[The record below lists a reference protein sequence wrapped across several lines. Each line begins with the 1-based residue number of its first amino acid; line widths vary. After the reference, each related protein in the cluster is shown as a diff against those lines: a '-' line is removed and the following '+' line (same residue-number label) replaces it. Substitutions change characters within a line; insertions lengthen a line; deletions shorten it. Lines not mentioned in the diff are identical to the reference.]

1 MRYLILAAVLLA
13 GLTGLGL
20 RADAALAASAP
31 AQVLTLSAGPGQP
44 SATFAPAA
52 GNWSLAKDAGNT
64 VLTVDGST
72 GAKADYPYAVAQA
85 PADFRDGS
93 VTLRFK
99 ALSGKEDQAAG
110 ILFNLGSS
118 GDYYALRANS
128 LEDNLI
134 LWVVKAGGRSEVKSV
149 TVPVPA
155 TGRWHELKLVIQGRR
170 VTGFLDGKQHL
181 VHDLPAPVSGKVG
194 IWSKADSHVLFSGFT
209 VTHAQ

>member
-1 MRYLILAAVLLA
+1 MRYLVLAALLLA
-13 GLTGLGL
+13 SLNVPGL
-20 RADAALAASAP
+20 RPDAALAAP
-31 AQVLTLSAGPGQP
+31 ALTLPAGPGQQP
-44 SATFAPAA
+44 ATFTPAA
-52 GNWSLAKDAGNT
+52 GNWGLVKDAGNT

-72 GAKADYPYAVAQA
+72 GVKAEYPYAVAQA

-134 LWVVKAGGRSEVKSV
+134 LWVVQGGRRSEVKGV

-155 TGRWHELKLVIQGRR
+155 TGRWHELKLAIQGRR
-170 VTGFLDGKQHL
+170 ITGFLDGKQHL

-194 IWSKADSHVLFSGFT
+194 IWSKADSHVLFTGFS
-209 VTHAQ
+209 VSPAQ